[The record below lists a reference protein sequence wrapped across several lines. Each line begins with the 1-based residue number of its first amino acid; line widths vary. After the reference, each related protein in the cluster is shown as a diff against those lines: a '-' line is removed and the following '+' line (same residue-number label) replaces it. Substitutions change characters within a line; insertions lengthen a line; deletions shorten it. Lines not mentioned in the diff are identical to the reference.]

1 MILIN
6 YEIKDSKIHGV
17 GMFTK
22 QFIKKGELIAK
33 ASPELD
39 VDITKEVYDRLEQ
52 REKDEILYWGFYDA
66 PRECYHVDF
75 DNTKFINHSF
85 DSNITQDPDYLDMY
99 LVASRDIE
107 SGEELLQNY
116 LEFETEEELSAR
128 GIKIEE

>member
-1 MILIN
+1 MILID
-6 YEIKDSKIHGV
+6 YEIKDSKIHGA

-22 QFIKKGELIAK
+22 QFIKKGELIAQ

-39 VDITKEVYDRLEQ
+39 VDITKEVYDKLEQ

-85 DSNITQDPDYLDMY
+85 DSNITQDPNYLDMC

-128 GIKIEE
+128 GIKIEK

>member
-1 MILIN
+1 MILID
-6 YEIKDSKIHGV
+6 YEIKDSKIHGA

-22 QFIKKGELIAK
+22 QFIKNGELIAK

-39 VDITKEVYDRLEQ
+39 VDITKEVYDKLEQ

-85 DSNITQDPDYLDMY
+85 DSNITQDPNYLDMC

-128 GIKIEE
+128 GIKIEK